1 MECYCLVLVLR
12 GKAESLSLS
21 TMKLAVR
28 FYSMR
33 TTLHVYIS
41 INISWVEV
49 EVLRD
54 HFDCHNAFEV
64 PLLLNIQGPEMLPM
78 PIVPLLRE
86 FWSQAQRK
94 PRFYWN
100 LYKGSHVLLKH
111 MMKACDWLIY
121 IGNIW
126 SLGQEDPL
134 EKGMATH
141 SSILA
146 WRIPWTK
153 EPGRLQSM
161 ESESQTGL
169 SN

>member
-1 MECYCLVLVLR
+1 MLR

-21 TMKLAVR
+21 TMKLAER

-33 TTLHVYIS
+33 TMLHVYIS
-41 INISWVEV
+41 ITVSWVEV

-100 LYKGSHVLLKH
+100 LYKGSHVFLKH

-134 EKGMATH
+134 EKGIAT
-141 SSILA
+141 
-146 WRIPWTK
+146 WPWEFYEK
-153 EPGRLQSM
+153 RSM
-161 ESESQTGL
+161 VSYNPWSW
-169 SN
+169 